1 MKAQADKGNIPAMVE
16 VGSMYA
22 QGEGVSQNYAKAREY
37 FTKAANNGSVDG
49 MIGFGSLYRGG
60 FGVNEDCE
68 EASKWY
74 RKAAYEGSQEGAD
87 AIAHLYFTGGRNL
100 SQSYYNSYIWCCV
113 AEMADKSEGAA
124 LAGAVVGGGAALL
137 LSGPLLPLAGI
148 GYLWADYAAE
158 RSIKEQIEG
167 KGIFNL
173 AKLSGSAMDSAKIE
187 AGKIMAEIERNIK
200 DRKKKK

>member
-49 MIGFGSLYRGG
+49 MIGFGSLYKGG

-100 SQSYYNSYIWCCV
+100 SQSYYNSYIVHLMLC
-113 AEMADKSEGAA
+113 
-124 LAGAVVGGGAALL
+124 
-137 LSGPLLPLAGI
+137 
-148 GYLWADYAAE
+148 
-158 RSIKEQIEG
+158 R
-167 KGIFNL
+167 
-173 AKLSGSAMDSAKIE
+173 
-187 AGKIMAEIERNIK
+187 
-200 DRKKKK
+200 